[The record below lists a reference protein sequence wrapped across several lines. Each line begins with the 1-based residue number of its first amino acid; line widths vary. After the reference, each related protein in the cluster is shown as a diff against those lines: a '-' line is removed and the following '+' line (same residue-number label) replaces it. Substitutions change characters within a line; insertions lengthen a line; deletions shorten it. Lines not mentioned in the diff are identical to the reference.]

1 MVTGDDESNTNPPIP
16 STTPTAAASEPPKS
30 VTSETAAKPPTP
42 TPTGATESDSR
53 SKIEPDENPTYFF
66 GEESL
71 VEPIFKDLVP
81 GKIQLTEEQL
91 AEQKRNLEEY
101 AELLRKDR
109 LRTEREAARLF
120 GWVKYAETMNGRF
133 AMFFFVT
140 GLLTE
145 YWTDYT
151 IPEQVELLLRTLG
164 VI

>member
-1 MVTGDDESNTNPPIP
+1 MVTGDDEAAANSPNPGA
-16 STTPTAAASEPPKS
+16 TPTAAASEQPNS
-30 VTSETAAKPPTP
+30 VASETTKPLSPTP
-42 TPTGATESDSR
+42 AAESDSR

-71 VEPIFKDLVP
+71 VEPVFKDLVP